1 MKAQTPYANENK
13 IKMCGAKTRRG
24 TPCRRAP
31 MRDGRCSNH
40 GGKSL
45 IYIAHPNYNHGRYS
59 KYSGIPQMEKA
70 ERYRKRHF
78 ERRLKAFDKAIGKFI
93 KAKGREPNWKEYFAI
108 FANTKV

>member
-1 MKAQTPYANENK
+1 MKAQTPLEDKNK
-13 IKMCGAKTRRG
+13 IKNCGAKTRRG

-31 MRDGRCSNH
+31 MRNGRCSNH

-45 IYIAHPNYNHGRYS
+45 IYIAHPNYKHGRYS

-78 ERRLKAFDKAIGKFI
+78 ERRLKAFDKAIGQFI
-93 KAKGREPNWKEYFAI
+93 QVKGREPTASEWFVI
-108 FANTKV
+108 FIKTKV